1 MKGYKIPAEF
11 PIDKAVD
18 IYIKYCDKDSI
29 VLDPCHGWG
38 GRMTA
43 FMLSNAKEYVGFDTN
58 NKSCEG
64 VRDIFQDVSSFCEP
78 YKESNIIND
87 MFENSL
93 NYYKDNSFDFAFTS
107 PPYFDVEKYE
117 GEKSSR
123 LMYSNYDKWRD
134 GFYTTLIFNVF
145 KLLKP
150 GKFFCL
156 NVGSQKY
163 PLKDDAIEI
172 AQRIGFAVDSVD
184 DSFIDGLGMGD
195 ADNASNG
202 EVLIT
207 FRKQI

>member
-1 MKGYKIPAEF
+1 
-11 PIDKAVD
+11 
-18 IYIKYCDKDSI
+18 
-29 VLDPCHGWG
+29 
-38 GRMTA
+38 
-43 FMLSNAKEYVGFDTN
+43 
-58 NKSCEG
+58 
-64 VRDIFQDVSSFCEP
+64 
-78 YKESNIIND
+78 
-87 MFENSL
+87 
-93 NYYKDNSFDFAFTS
+93 
-107 PPYFDVEKYE
+107 
-117 GEKSSR
+117 
-123 LMYSNYDKWRD
+123 
-134 GFYTTLIFNVF
+134 VF